1 MLDQLVIGTAQ
12 AAASLRQ
19 RLERELSGLARE
31 AAGQQAGP
39 GSPRLTQHERGPWV
53 FFVCRL
59 ESASAGGRGAGR
71 GGRESGPEEGAPR
84 PGLRDRLA
92 RVLAAY
98 IHEEHRL
105 CLMQR
110 LLARRYTHLAPD
122 ERQAV
127 LGYARARL
135 ESQPGR
141 ERERRRMVGDRLA
154 AYLQGAEVVL
164 VEGFLRFRCREYVE
178 ELEQVVDRAVDE
190 FLLDREYRD
199 FVRLLQQFVDV
210 QEPRLGVVHV
220 FVDPSGPLRLVDE
233 GGRPVD
239 VPAGASP
246 LAPAEADAG
255 EADDLLLS
263 ALVTVG
269 ARRFVLHARRPL
281 GAETAEM
288 LEQVFAGRVETCKG
302 CERCRPRSRHPVT
315 PGP

>member
-31 AAGQQAGP
+31 AAGQQVGP

-154 AYLQGAEVVL
+154 AYLQG
-164 VEGFLRFRCREYVE
+164 
-178 ELEQVVDRAVDE
+178 
-190 FLLDREYRD
+190 
-199 FVRLLQQFVDV
+199 
-210 QEPRLGVVHV
+210 
-220 FVDPSGPLRLVDE
+220 
-233 GGRPVD
+233 
-239 VPAGASP
+239 
-246 LAPAEADAG
+246 
-255 EADDLLLS
+255 
-263 ALVTVG
+263 
-269 ARRFVLHARRPL
+269 
-281 GAETAEM
+281 
-288 LEQVFAGRVETCKG
+288 
-302 CERCRPRSRHPVT
+302 
-315 PGP
+315 